1 MSLATHAPGVSPAV
15 IAMIDKAVSD
25 HKRRVSQR
33 PVRGWQSMTHRR
45 VSLRSLGFLFA
56 EQIDDT
62 SLLGRRHLL
71 NRLRNVCNKMR
82 DHAQPSHDL
91 HWTYNPAYHER
102 VLSAYRA
109 ERAALDVRSYLEA
122 AA

>member
-1 MSLATHAPGVSPAV
+1 MSLATHRPGASPA
-15 IAMIDKAVSD
+15 ILAMIDRAVSD
-25 HKRRVSQR
+25 HKRRAAKR
-33 PVRGWQSMTHRR
+33 PVHGWQSMAQRR
-45 VSLRSLGFLFA
+45 IALRGLGFLFT

-62 SLLGRRHLL
+62 SIVGRRHLL

-102 VLSAYRA
+102 VLSAYRS
-109 ERAALDVRSYLEA
+109 ERSALDVRAYMEA